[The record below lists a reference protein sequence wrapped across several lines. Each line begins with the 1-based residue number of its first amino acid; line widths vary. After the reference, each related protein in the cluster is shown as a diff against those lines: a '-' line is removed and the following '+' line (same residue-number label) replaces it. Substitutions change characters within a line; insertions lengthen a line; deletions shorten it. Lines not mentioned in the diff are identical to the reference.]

1 MGGESDQAARQR
13 RQLPVLRPGSGSG
26 GCADQDGNCRY
37 YTSYCNTDNVKKV
50 CKKTCGLC
58 GGGSAQPGSGGS
70 GGCADQDGNCR
81 YYTSYC
87 NTDNVKKVC
96 KKTCGLC

>member
-58 GGGSAQPGSGGS
+58 GSGSAQP
-70 GGCADQDGNCR
+70 CADTYGHCQWYRDNK
-81 YYTSYC
+81 YC
-87 NTDNVKKVC
+87 GTANVLAQC
-96 KKTCGLC
+96 KRTCGACR